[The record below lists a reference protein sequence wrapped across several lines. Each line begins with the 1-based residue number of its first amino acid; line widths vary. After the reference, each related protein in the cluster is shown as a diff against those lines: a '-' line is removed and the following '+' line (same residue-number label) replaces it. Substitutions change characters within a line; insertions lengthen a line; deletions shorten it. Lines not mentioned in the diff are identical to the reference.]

1 MNRTLKAV
9 LLICTL
15 AGLWQFSQRPPR
27 EVHRPPGVLVSES
40 PEQTPLGPSDASFAH
55 GRYRID
61 PVARYRIRARLLS
74 REDYRFDAGAEL
86 SPLDFAVGWAGMSD
100 SAVIEQLSVSQS
112 VRFFSYRWR
121 DQPPLPLDEINRS
134 AANMHLIPADDAVLK
149 ALRQVAVGRVV
160 QLEGWLV
167 NAERDDGWGWRSS
180 TTREDSGAGACELM
194 YVREVR
200 LIE

>member
-1 MNRTLKAV
+1 MNRSLKSI

-15 AGLWQFSQRPPR
+15 AGLWQFSQRPPS
-27 EVHRPPGVLVSES
+27 EVHRPPGVLVSGS

-134 AANMHLIPADDAVLK
+134 AANMHLIPADDAVMK

-160 QLEGWLV
+160 ELEGWLV
-167 NAERDDGWGWRSS
+167 NAEREDGWGWRSS
-180 TTREDSGAGACELM
+180 TTREDWGAGACELM

>member
-1 MNRTLKAV
+1 MNRSLKLV
-9 LLICTL
+9 LLICAL
-15 AGLWQFSQRPPR
+15 GGLWQFSQRPPR
-27 EVHRPPGVLVSES
+27 EVQRPPGVFVTET
-40 PEQTPLGPSDASFAH
+40 PAQTPLAPSDAPFAH
-55 GRYRID
+55 GRFRIE

-100 SAVIEQLSVSQS
+100 TAVIEQLSVSQS

-134 AANMHLIPADDAVLK
+134 SANMHLIPADDAVLK

-160 QLEGWLV
+160 ELEGWLV
-167 NAERDDGWGWRSS
+167 NADREDGWRWRSS
-180 TTREDSGAGACELM
+180 TTREDWGAGACELM